1 MAPPLISFF
10 VILLYLPLRF
20 FAGGISK
27 DSELVEILQRFLE
40 SSTLGEFASR
50 LQMLFTFYK
59 EMVFEEGA
67 TCRVEGM
74 ISDVIAYVLGCGSD
88 CESHCDLKW

>member
-1 MAPPLISFF
+1 MAPPLNDVFA
-10 VILLYLPLRF
+10 VLLYLPSPF
-20 FAGGISK
+20 SVGGISNET
-27 DSELVEILQRFLE
+27 ELVEILQRFLE

-74 ISDVIAYVLGCGSD
+74 ISDVIAYVLGCGS
-88 CESHCDLKW
+88 HCDLKL

>member
-1 MAPPLISFF
+1 MWPLLSFPSCHIVVF
-10 VILLYLPLRF
+10 TFTDPF
-20 FAGGISK
+20 SAGGVSN
-27 DSELVEILQRFLE
+27 DSELVEVLQRFVE

-59 EMVFEEGA
+59 EMLYEEGA

-74 ISDVIAYVLGCGSD
+74 ISDVTVYVLGCGN
-88 CESHCDLKW
+88 DLHQ